1 MELYV
6 WGTGCEAGDLVDR
19 GLPLGQVRAFIDSA
33 PHGDRFFGL
42 PVLRPEELAG
52 REIGLILVA
61 SRRAREIAARA
72 AEAGVPADKLLF
84 LKNNWTLADR
94 NADYAAAEAL
104 LPPDLLAS
112 LRRRPRVM
120 ADPLWTGEGLLDEKD
135 LENDPVRVRSL
146 EAICRRLEGLP
157 GAAAE
162 LGVYRGGFARCINAL
177 LPERRLYLFDT
188 FEGFGEREAA
198 DAAPG
203 LREAH
208 RNADAA
214 RVMALM
220 PHPERIELRPGL
232 FPATAEGLE
241 EERFALV
248 SLDVDLERSTL
259 EGLRFFLPRLVPGG
273 FLLLHDYLSDA
284 LPGVARA
291 FARAEEELGRRLPA
305 VPLADLNGTLVICG

>member
-19 GLPLGQVRAFIDSA
+19 GLALGRVRAFIDSA
-33 PHGDRFFGL
+33 PRGERFCGL
-42 PVLRPEELAG
+42 PVLRPEQLAG

-61 SRRAREIAARA
+61 SRHGAEIAARA
-72 AEAGVPADKLLF
+72 AEAGVPAEKLLF
-84 LKNNWTLADR
+84 LKNNWTLSDR
-94 NADYAAAEAL
+94 NADYAAAEAV
-104 LPPDLLAS
+104 LPPELLTS
-112 LRRRPRVM
+112 LRRPPRVM
-120 ADPLWTGEGLLDEKD
+120 PDPLWSGESALGEKD

-146 EAICRRLEGLP
+146 EAICRRLDGLP
-157 GAAAE
+157 GTAAE

-177 LPERRLYLFDT
+177 LPERKLYLFDT
-188 FEGFGEREAA
+188 FEGFGAREAA

-203 LREAH
+203 LVEAH
-208 RNADAA
+208 RKADAA
-214 RVMALM
+214 RVLARM

-248 SLDVDLERSTL
+248 SLDVDLEQSTL
-259 EGLRFFLPRLVPGG
+259 DGLRFFLPRLVPGG
-273 FLLLHDYLSDA
+273 FLLLHDCLSPS

-291 FARAEEELGRRLPA
+291 FARAEEELGSRLPA
-305 VPLADLNGTLVICG
+305 VPMADRNGTLVVCG